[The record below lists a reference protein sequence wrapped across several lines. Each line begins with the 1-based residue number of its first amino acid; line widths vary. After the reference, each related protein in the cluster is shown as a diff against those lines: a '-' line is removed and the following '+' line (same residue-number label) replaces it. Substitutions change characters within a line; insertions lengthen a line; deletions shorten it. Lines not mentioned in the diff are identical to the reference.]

1 MNIENKLFLESIVHY
16 IPGFL
21 SDYTALRT
29 MNLLDWQEREGING
43 SILEIG
49 VFSGRYFSLM
59 LRSALRSDN
68 VIIGIDTF
76 EHVDQK
82 HLKFTLSKI
91 APLTGKVIFL
101 KGASVEFQADEL
113 KSILGPCRFISVDG
127 SHELNDV
134 FWDLRLCEE
143 LLGPHGIVA
152 VDDFLNPVAL
162 GVNEAVNLFFA
173 QPRSLVPIAYI
184 CNKLFLARPTTALR
198 AKDKFEEFIRS
209 DNPPDG
215 DNFRWPHF
223 RGRNHLEQKL
233 WGHPLLVVP

>member
-1 MNIENKLFLESIVHY
+1 MNIASKIFLESIVHN

-113 KSILGPCRFISVDG
+113 KSIVGPCRFISVDG

-134 FWDLRLCEE
+134 F
-143 LLGPHGIVA
+143 GIC
-152 VDDFLNPVAL
+152 DFAKN
-162 GVNEAVNLFFA
+162 
-173 QPRSLVPIAYI
+173 
-184 CNKLFLARPTTALR
+184 CLARTV
-198 AKDKFEEFIRS
+198 
-209 DNPPDG
+209 
-215 DNFRWPHF
+215 
-223 RGRNHLEQKL
+223 
-233 WGHPLLVVP
+233 LLPSMIF